1 MSCDVRDE
9 KPRVILIESDI
20 PSSPNRFLP
29 DSLSPYNSVIHARPV
44 ACPAMSKKL
53 PWIHG
58 IDGLACLDTWT
69 I

>member
-9 KPRVILIESDI
+9 KLLVAK
-20 PSSPNRFLP
+20 
-29 DSLSPYNSVIHARPV
+29 SLSSRLAFAV
-44 ACPAMSKKL
+44 ACPAMGRRL

-58 IDGLACLDTWT
+58 IDGLACLDSWT